1 MKRNEILDFIICK
14 MRKIYF
20 LVILM
25 LLSGIINAQIGGL
38 SAGKLG
44 TFCSGTVPYTKIE
57 FEPSFSV
64 GFGDSYFD
72 NNGKA
77 INLFDAPDSLS
88 FYNSMAFRLTYGV
101 FENAEIGILSSPDL
115 SGLQSGFKWKFLEK
129 GASSLGLM
137 LGANL
142 NFNNQIHEKEIASY
156 LGGLVYSLDK
166 AYSIDA
172 NITYG
177 FSQAAETSLKH
188 HDLFLS
194 ADFGH
199 YFENKLQ
206 PVVGFYY
213 SQTFFDNTDL
223 NQNNLYVSPGFTLEK
238 ATNFILVLNYMYPV
252 LGQNVEQIKSINL
265 ALTILID

>member
-1 MKRNEILDFIICK
+1 
-14 MRKIYF
+14 
-20 LVILM
+20 
-25 LLSGIINAQIGGL
+25 LLSGIIHAQIGGL

-44 TFCSGTVPYTKIE
+44 TFCVGTVSYTKIE
-57 FEPSFSV
+57 FEPSYSI
-64 GFGDSYFD
+64 GFGDKYFD

-88 FYNSMAFRLTYGV
+88 FYNSMAFRLTYGI
-101 FENAEIGILSSPDL
+101 FKNAELGILSSPDL

-137 LGANL
+137 LGVNL
-142 NFNNQIHEKEIASY
+142 NFNNQIYRKEIASY

-166 AYSIDA
+166 DYSVDA
-172 NITYG
+172 NISYG
-177 FSQAAETSLKH
+177 ISQYSVSSLEH
-188 HDLFLS
+188 QFLQVS

-199 YFENKLQ
+199 YFKNKIQ

-213 SQTFFDNTDL
+213 SQSFFENSDL
-223 NQNNLYVSPGFTLEK
+223 NQNNFYVSPGFTIDK
-238 ATNFILVLNYMYPV
+238 ATNFILVLNYMHPV
-252 LGQNVEQIKSINL
+252 LGQNVEKIKSVNL